1 MQENIQR
8 LVKQGKIVLGPV
20 INLPE
25 IYTARSSE
33 NFTE

>member
-1 MQENIQR
+1 MQEHVQR

-20 INLPE
+20 IDLPE

-33 NFTE
+33 QFTE